1 MSSRRFRAAPVLERL
16 YKRWPGPV
24 GEPALQALATEL
36 HELAHHAHLY
46 RCMPCDGE
54 SVYQISEQIS
64 EVLDNDYYGPSTRRK
79 LQAEVFACLISEGV
93 AARLGMSR
101 RIMCKLETQ
110 VRKILRRNMDP
121 NEKPLPV
128 HKAVREARARFKDSP
143 TVRRWVEEIHASLV
157 GKST

>member
-16 YKRWPGPV
+16 YNRWPGLV
-24 GEPALQALATEL
+24 DKPADQALAMEL
-36 HELAHHAHLY
+36 HELAHHAHLF

-54 SVYQISEQIS
+54 PVSWISDQIAEM
-64 EVLDNDYYGPSTRRK
+64 LDNAHYRPSTRRR

-101 RIMCKLETQ
+101 RIMRKLETR
-110 VRKILRRNMDP
+110 VRKALRRNMAS
-121 NEKPLPV
+121 NEKPLSV

-143 TVRRWVEEIHASLV
+143 TVRRWVEEIYASLV

>member
-16 YKRWPGPV
+16 YKRWPGSVDKP
-24 GEPALQALATEL
+24 EPLVLATEL
-36 HELAHHAHLY
+36 HELAHHAHLF
-46 RCMPCDGE
+46 RCLPCDGE
-54 SVYQISEQIS
+54 PMYRISGQISEM
-64 EVLDNDYYGPSTRRK
+64 LDNDHYRPSTRRR

-101 RIMCKLETQ
+101 RIMRKLETR
-110 VRKILRRNMDP
+110 VRAVLRRNMDP

-143 TVRRWVEEIHASLV
+143 TVRRWLEEIYASLV